1 MQEKNL
7 KLLRFEIDTIDDQ
20 LLKLL
25 IQRSLI
31 VEKIG
36 NIKQS
41 SDNVVDKSRESKII
55 SRLLDLHKGNFAK
68 DSIVR
73 IWREIFHTSANIQLK
88 KNNVLKPKRG
98 IDSIK
103 LYKGGTSKISGIN
116 KIIKLSSNESPFGPS
131 TKVIEAY
138 KKIPGALK
146 WGAETLLP
154 GWAERGA
161 DLMTHHLSY
170 VMIFIQR
177 LLPLLSPMQSLDLL
191 DSLRSSNEIY
201 NAEVLSKALSR
212 C

>member
-25 IQRSLI
+25 IQRSSI

-36 NIKQS
+36 NIKQN
-41 SDNVVDKSRESKII
+41 SDNVVDKDRESKII

-88 KNNVLKPKRG
+88 KNNVLRSKRG

-116 KIIKLSSNESPFGPS
+116 KIIKLSSNEKSHTITKEPF
-131 TKVIEAY
+131 I
-138 KKIPGALK
+138 
-146 WGAETLLP
+146 AETLLANVINLFLIFSATSTLTP
-154 GWAERGA
+154 LKSAIKFLISVVVFKSEK
-161 DLMTHHLSY
+161 LLSAPNLKTS
-170 VMIFIQR
+170 VFSVIFIT
-177 LLPLLSPMQSLDLL
+177 
-191 DSLRSSNEIY
+191 
-201 NAEVLSKALSR
+201 
-212 C
+212 